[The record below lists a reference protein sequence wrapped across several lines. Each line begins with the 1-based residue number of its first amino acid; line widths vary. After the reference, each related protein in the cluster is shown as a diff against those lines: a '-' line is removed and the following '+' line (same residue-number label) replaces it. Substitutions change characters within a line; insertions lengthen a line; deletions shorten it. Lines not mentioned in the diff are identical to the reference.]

1 MTLRLRSRRLFVCT
15 AVSLLCLSLQL
26 LLFLKQQSSN
36 SALPVSA
43 VLTVPDFESRL
54 DCLLHDECIDH
65 LATKLSRVWPVHSF
79 DAWCRNDDLKAQS
92 DTPSGLVLIKVPK
105 SASSTLA
112 GVALRIQ
119 NRHNCTVHWQHKLA
133 REYSWIDDASA
144 IRVAPIRE
152 PSSRAMSSVYFH
164 YVSFHKSTG
173 GPRNPK
179 DSFII
184 QKLRETKP
192 DFVLDYTADRD
203 LATNLTDGDD
213 RLSDVY
219 ETIRRMKAFY
229 DFLFVVDRMD
239 ESLLVWSWLTKLPWT
254 DLITMPSKRN
264 GSWYL
269 SGNRCVSLAGASLT
283 PAISAFFESTEWKH
297 SHGGDRLLYQVANKS
312 LDRTIDELIGRP
324 LFEKD
329 LVQFRDF
336 RRQITNACQNET
348 NFPCSQDG
356 SPQLELAKANCYV
369 RDFGC
374 GYPCIDRFANDME
387 KKRI

>member
-1 MTLRLRSRRLFVCT
+1 MTLRLLSRRLSVCV

-26 LLFLKQQSSN
+26 LLFLNQQSSD
-36 SALPVSA
+36 LPIPVVVA
-43 VLTVPDFESRL
+43 VPEFESRP
-54 DCLLHDECIDH
+54 DCFLQDACLDH
-65 LATKLSRVWPVHSF
+65 LATKLSRVWSVHNL
-79 DAWCRNDDLKAQS
+79 DAWCRNDRNTQKGS
-92 DTPSGLVLIKVPK
+92 PMGLVLIKVPK

-112 GVALRIQ
+112 GVVLRIQ

-133 REYSWIDDASA
+133 REYSWDDDASA

-164 YVSFHKSTG
+164 YVSFHKNTG

-192 DFVLDYTADRD
+192 DFLLDYTADKE
-203 LATNLTDGDD
+203 LVVNVTNEND
-213 RLSDVY
+213 RISELY
-219 ETIRRMKAFY
+219 ETIRRITTFY
-229 DFLFVVDRMD
+229 HFLFVVDRLD

-269 SGNRCVSLAGASLT
+269 SGNRCVSLAGAFLT
-283 PAISAFFESTEWKH
+283 PAITSFFESAEWKQTH
-297 SHGGDRLLYQVANKS
+297 VGDRLLYEVANKS

-324 LFEKD
+324 SFERD
-329 LVQFRDF
+329 LAQFRDL
-336 RRQITNACQNET
+336 RQQIENACQNET

-374 GYPCIDRFANDME
+374 GYPCIDRFANEME
-387 KKRI
+387 HR